1 MYRILLAEE
10 QPATREAVRARL
22 EKAGYEVVQEVNDGP
37 TALRRTLDLKP
48 DLLVL
53 SLRLPRL
60 GGLEVLRRMRQH
72 GTKTKSLVMTS
83 ADSQHVVGMCMQ
95 AGASGFV
102 SKTDDL
108 SEITLAVQAISR
120 NHTFFPGLQTAHG
133 KSDPRM
139 LTEAEQIA
147 SLSAREVTVL
157 SYLADGYANRDI
169 CQALSLNSRT
179 ISTYKTRLFR
189 KLNIAS
195 VVELAEVAKRN
206 HILGRG
212 VTGEERR
219 GELAWPLADDGYKVL
234 RSVLDAIPSA
244 LSIRDPTGKLLFANK
259 FLLGRYEKEERE
271 LIGTALTEVEGLD
284 SRQATKLQT
293 NYIAA
298 VQRAVPFNAELVVR
312 FKGERHALLCWGSPL
327 FDATGVLKAMVC
339 GVQNVQAQELTFLQ
353 LRAAKEQAEAS
364 STAKSLLLVEH
375 AESFRNQIELL
386 SRALSPIA
394 EGEMRAAALRRA
406 AQEALAATEA
416 LRSQLDNLQAL
427 IASSNS
433 ATQTVREPCNL
444 VDILKEVIAAL
455 EARYASQE
463 ARITF
468 DDSLADAADVW
479 LDPRRFRQVTSSLLS
494 QRLVNTK
501 KPVLAV
507 SLRTEARSRAL
518 VFVEID
524 WKDASG
530 RRPPRKP
537 SSATYGMQVG
547 AALAESLG
555 AEFILMSQAPVHLLL
570 RFTVPRAVAARHDDL
585 DRYTTAPCE

>member
-195 VVELAEVAKRN
+195 VVELAEVANEIIFWVEGSLEKSAGASSHGPSPTMDTRFCEVFSTPFRA
-206 HILGRG
+206 H
-212 VTGEERR
+212 
-219 GELAWPLADDGYKVL
+219 
-234 RSVLDAIPSA
+234 SPSA
-244 LSIRDPTGKLLFANK
+244 TR
-259 FLLGRYEKEERE
+259 RE
-271 LIGTALTEVEGLD
+271 
-284 SRQATKLQT
+284 SFYLQT
-293 NYIAA
+293 N
-298 VQRAVPFNAELVVR
+298 F
-312 FKGERHALLCWGSPL
+312 S
-327 FDATGVLKAMVC
+327 
-339 GVQNVQAQELTFLQ
+339 
-353 LRAAKEQAEAS
+353 
-364 STAKSLLLVEH
+364 
-375 AESFRNQIELL
+375 
-386 SRALSPIA
+386 
-394 EGEMRAAALRRA
+394 
-406 AQEALAATEA
+406 
-416 LRSQLDNLQAL
+416 
-427 IASSNS
+427 
-433 ATQTVREPCNL
+433 
-444 VDILKEVIAAL
+444 
-455 EARYASQE
+455 
-463 ARITF
+463 
-468 DDSLADAADVW
+468 
-479 LDPRRFRQVTSSLLS
+479 
-494 QRLVNTK
+494 
-501 KPVLAV
+501 
-507 SLRTEARSRAL
+507 
-518 VFVEID
+518 
-524 WKDASG
+524 
-530 RRPPRKP
+530 
-537 SSATYGMQVG
+537 
-547 AALAESLG
+547 
-555 AEFILMSQAPVHLLL
+555 
-570 RFTVPRAVAARHDDL
+570 
-585 DRYTTAPCE
+585 